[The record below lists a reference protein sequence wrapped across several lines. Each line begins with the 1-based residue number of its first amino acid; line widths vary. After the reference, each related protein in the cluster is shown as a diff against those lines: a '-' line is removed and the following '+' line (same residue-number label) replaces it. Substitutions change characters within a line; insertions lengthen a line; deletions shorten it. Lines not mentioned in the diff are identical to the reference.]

1 MKIMELETDTYP
13 EISFND
19 ICACDENKDE
29 EIGISL
35 SILTSVTKD
44 KLWEI
49 MKIVESS
56 WKLSGDDMPIRIT
69 IETIEKQ

>member
-1 MKIMELETDTYP
+1 MKIIELETDTYP

-19 ICACDENKDE
+19 ICACDGDKDE

-35 SILTSVTKD
+35 SILTSVKKD

-49 MKIVESS
+49 MKTIKKS
-56 WKLSGDDMPIRIT
+56 WKISGNNMPIRIT